1 MDEDRQSMGEA
12 RQSMGEARQSMDTSD
27 LIQSILNYD
36 CPILD
41 ISEREGM
48 TSYIDF
54 IEERE
59 MGETTV
65 MKGID
70 CFRRPFLVIKATVDL
85 LASAAAPRASA
96 AAPRASAAAPK
107 NDYIHTFST
116 FFQRYSNDS
125 LAWQCCGHYGFLL
138 MATEGGMR
146 HEQFKL
152 LNQLLYEKSVTI
164 NAADISLVRLC
175 CDSPVSVHL

>member
-59 MGETTV
+59 MGENTV

-85 LASAAAPRASA
+85 LASA